1 MIGRLWQFPL
11 GEHRKVLRKG
21 GEISRAGRGAS
32 QVAGLS
38 LDNDTNDRYATRIE
52 AVGAPIAVIA
62 IPTDKER
69 LIGLRTLRLLPPRR
83 TGLRWKP

>member
-1 MIGRLWQFPL
+1 M
-11 GEHRKVLRKG
+11 LRKG
-21 GEISRAGRGAS
+21 GEISRAGHEAS

-38 LDNDTNDRYATRIE
+38 LDNDANGRYATRIE

-69 LIGLRTLRLLPPRR
+69 MIGLRILRLLPPRR
-83 TGLRWKP
+83 PGLRWKP